1 MRGKIVKMVDLHA
14 VMNDNPSPP
23 HARRR
28 RWRVGIGLVLALVL
42 TGTTY
47 HLLAQPEASLPAAS
61 QSAAALAV
69 TTALPRRLTWP
80 DLLMA
85 QGAIAPWEEAS
96 IGTQIGSYQ
105 LIEIRANVGDEVR
118 RGQILAR
125 LNPALLRAEEAQLLA
140 RRAQADANDRRAR
153 SLQGAGGISDQDAL
167 QFTTEAR
174 TAAALLAA
182 KRLEL
187 AYTYIRAPDDGVISA
202 RTATTGAVVPAGQEL
217 FRMIRRSRLEWRGE
231 LTAEQIKVTR
241 HGQLIELS
249 LPDGSSAQAKI
260 REFAPA
266 LDTTSRLGI
275 VYADILP
282 GSRARAG
289 MYAKGSIAVGQSTA
303 LVVPAECV
311 VIRDGRSYVMLVS
324 TSSKTSTVASRA
336 VTTKRQNGN
345 GVEIISG
352 LGGSERLVRR
362 GAAFLDDGD
371 VVDIV
376 AAGKVQP

>member
-28 RWRVGIGLVLALVL
+28 RWRAGIGLVLALVL

-140 RRAQADANDRRAR
+140 RRAQAAANDRRAR

-174 TAAALLAA
+174 TAGALLAA

-289 MYAKGSIAVGQSTA
+289 MYAKGSIAVGQSSA

-324 TSSKTSTVASRA
+324 TSGKTSTVASRA
-336 VTTKRQNGN
+336 VTTKRRNGN